1 MWRTLGQERAI
12 RLFQNSLA
20 GDRLA
25 HAYLL
30 VGPPRVG
37 KMSLCLEMAQALN
50 CVGDGPPCGTCH
62 SCRHIASGTHPDV
75 LLVSPVHDPKAG
87 RLRTEIG
94 IDQIRGIEAL
104 ACLLPFEGRYKVF
117 IFDGAERLS
126 LEAANAFLK
135 TLEEP
140 LPSVVFLLTTSREGL
155 LPATLLSRCQRLE
168 IRPLGLGEVEEA
180 LVRESGL
187 ERERARLLAHVSQGC
202 LGLALDQDFLGF
214 RAEALEQ
221 VQRLLGA
228 GLEERFRMVE
238 GLASRWER
246 DREGVFELL
255 RLWQGWLRDLLL
267 VVAGLPEGMVSLDYE
282 EALKR
287 QARSLGLAQLRQG
300 IKDLAAIREALEKN
314 ASPRL
319 ALEVLMLKLPRE
331 GECLRQ

>member
-1 MWRTLGQERAI
+1 MWRTLGQARAI
-12 RLFQNSLA
+12 RLFQNSLER
-20 GDRLA
+20 DRVA

-37 KMSLCLEMAQALN
+37 KRSLSVEMAQALN
-50 CVGDGPPCGTCH
+50 CAGDSPPCGDCP

-75 LLVSPVHDPKAG
+75 LMVSPVHDPKAG
-87 RLRTEIG
+87 RARIEIG
-94 IDQIRGIEAL
+94 IDQIRGMEAL

-155 LPATLLSRCQRLE
+155 LPSTLLSRCQRLE
-168 IRPLGLGEVEEA
+168 IRPLGLGEAEEA
-180 LVRESGL
+180 LVGEFGQ
-187 ERERARLLAHVSQGC
+187 ERERASLLAHVSQGC
-202 LGLALDQDFLGF
+202 LGLALDQGFLGF

-221 VQRLLGA
+221 VQRLLEA
-228 GLEERFRMVE
+228 GLEGRFRMVE

-246 DREGVFELL
+246 DREGVLELL
-255 RLWQGWLRDLLL
+255 RLWQGWLRDLLM
-267 VVAGLPEGMVSLDYE
+267 VVAGLPEGVVNRDYE

-287 QARSLGLAQLRQG
+287 QSGALGLAQLRQG
-300 IKDLAAIREALEKN
+300 MKDLAAIREALERN

-319 ALEVLMLKLPRE
+319 ALEVMMLKLPRE